1 MRAVDLDELA
11 ATVARYPD
19 LTGKV
24 AFVTGGSR
32 GIGAATCRALGAN
45 GMRVGV
51 VGLGTA
57 TAAAYCKANDAFVF
71 YEIDARIEHI
81 ARTYFSYLSHCK
93 GSQVV
98 IGDARL
104 SLQSEINAGDPGKY
118 DVLAIDAFS
127 EEAPRQFLRDGV
139 RSGR

>member
-1 MRAVDLDELA
+1 MPARGGRDRRVVRSVDLDELA

-51 VGLGTA
+51 VGLDEHDDLARVVGEVKRLGGDGVGI
-57 TAAAYCKANDAFVF
+57 AADLTESAQV
-71 YEIDARIEHI
+71 AR
-81 ARTYFSYLSHCK
+81 AREVLS
-93 GSQVV
+93 S
-98 IGDARL
+98 ARRDL
-104 SLQSEINAGDPGKY
+104 Y
-118 DVLAIDAFS
+118 RVLADGEDSDATVGKD
-127 EEAPRQFLRDGV
+127 A
-139 RSGR
+139 